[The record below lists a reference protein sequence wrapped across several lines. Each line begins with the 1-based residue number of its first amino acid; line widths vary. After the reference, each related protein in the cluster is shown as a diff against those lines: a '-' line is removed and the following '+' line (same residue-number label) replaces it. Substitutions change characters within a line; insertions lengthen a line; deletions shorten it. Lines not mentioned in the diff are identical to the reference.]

1 MDLRK
6 NQTIF
11 LFIYYVRNENNIYF
25 VNFSYF
31 KRYNT
36 EEDQGLQY
44 S

>member
-11 LFIYYVRNENNIYF
+11 LFIYYVRNENIYF
-25 VNFSYF
+25 VNFSFF
-31 KRYNT
+31 KQYNT
-36 EEDQGLQY
+36 EENQGPQY